1 MTPRLSVTAF
11 RLVVLVAVW
20 VLGTSTLSLAQENDA
35 QPAPPPA
42 LPAEPAAPAES
53 TKPLLVPD
61 VRGLPLVF
69 AKGVLEDAG
78 FAWKVEGEPE
88 GYAVNLVA
96 AQNVAPGTQVVD
108 NGAPVVLL
116 RLRTNPAYNELGV
129 PMNESP
135 YPGTKLVLADGGKPE
150 AASTPD
156 AAEDTSDEGS
166 DAGDESGDQAP
177 DGAAENAEP
186 SETDSSQDDGAGQ
199 AQGDSTDVE
208 LTGAGESTDDEE
220 STRPPAFAVPGAPAE
235 PLDEISLPERA
246 RELQTWADELDALG
260 DGALDHFAY
269 QHSWIVTGA
278 GFGWWQGVEALRT
291 LIRVDETMQSRFDV
305 GGENE
310 AQARAAL
317 AEVERKSNQ

>member
-1 MTPRLSVTAF
+1 MTAF

-35 QPAPPPA
+35 QPAQPPA
-42 LPAEPAAPAES
+42 LPAEPAAPAET

-78 FAWKVEGEPE
+78 FAWKVEGKPE

-156 AAEDTSDEGS
+156 GAEDTSDEGS
-166 DAGDESGDQAP
+166 DAGDEAGDQAT

-186 SETDSSQDDGAGQ
+186 PQADSTEGDGAGQ
-199 AQGDSTDVE
+199 AQEGDTTDVE
-208 LTGAGESTDDEE
+208 LAGVEDTADDEE

-246 RELQTWADELDALG
+246 RELQTWADELDKINAA
-260 DGALDHFAY
+260 ALDHYAY
-269 QHSWIVTGA
+269 QHAWIVTGA
-278 GFGWWQGVEALRT
+278 GFGWWQAPR
-291 LIRVDETMQSRFDV
+291 R
-305 GGENE
+305 
-310 AQARAAL
+310 
-317 AEVERKSNQ
+317 